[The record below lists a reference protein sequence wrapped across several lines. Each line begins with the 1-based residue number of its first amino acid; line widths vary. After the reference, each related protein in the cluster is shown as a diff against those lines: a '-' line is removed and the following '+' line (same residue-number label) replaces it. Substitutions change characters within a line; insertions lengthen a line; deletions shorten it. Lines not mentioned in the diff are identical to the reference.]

1 MAVLY
6 RKYRPQ
12 SFSSV
17 VGQNHIKTTLA
28 LEIITGQLAHAYLFV
43 GPRGTGKTT
52 MARLLARAV
61 NCSQRAENSA
71 EPCNEC
77 DSCLA
82 ISQGRSLDI
91 IEIDAATHTQVDNV
105 RENIITNAQVP
116 PYNVNGYKVFI
127 IDEVHML
134 SKAAF
139 NALLKTIEEPP
150 ARIIFILATTEIRKV
165 PETIR
170 SRCQRFDFKKIPQAV
185 IIERLTDLATREQKT
200 IPVDI
205 LATIAR
211 RAEGGLR
218 DAESLLGQ
226 LMSLTEE
233 AQITAEVAALVLP
246 RNYWGDI
253 EVMLENLVV
262 KNSAAALKH
271 LHQLLYEGSDLEDFA
286 GDLLEYIRQVLL
298 AQVLGPAFSPDLDE
312 ARIQVLRNL
321 AERFSAKDIRRLLDI
336 VLVRAIETKT
346 AVIPQLPLE
355 LAIIEYCQ
363 VELQPAIVPAPLPPR
378 SETVQP
384 VATAPVS
391 KMAAQETLP
400 SVEQWQAI
408 LIRSKTHNHSLSA
421 FLKVGHPLSLQDGK
435 LVIGFEFDFHAERV
449 REAKNKKIV
458 QEVVSEVLGQEV
470 SVSPEVDTEYRT
482 HHQKFN
488 GAQEKEVEEVLDVM
502 GGGEVV

>member
-28 LEIITGQLAHAYLFV
+28 SEIITNQLAHAYLFV

-61 NCSQRAENSA
+61 NCSQRGENSA
-71 EPCNEC
+71 EPCNKCE
-77 DSCLA
+77 SCLSIA
-82 ISQGRSLDI
+82 QGKSLDI

-165 PETIR
+165 PETVR
-170 SRCQRFDFKKIPQAV
+170 SRCQRFDFKKIPQAI
-185 IIERLTDLATREQKT
+185 IIERLTDLATREQKSVP
-200 IPVDI
+200 IDI

-233 AQITAEVAALVLP
+233 ATITAEIAALVLP

-253 EVMLENLVV
+253 EIMLENLVV
-262 KNSAAALKH
+262 KNGVVALKH

-286 GDLLEYIRQVLL
+286 SDLLEYIRQVLL
-298 AQVLGPAFSPDLDE
+298 AQVLGPSFSPDLDE
-312 ARIQVLRNL
+312 GRIQALRVL
-321 AERFSAKDIRRLLDI
+321 AERFTANDIRRLLDI
-336 VLVRAIETKT
+336 VLIRALETKT
-346 AVIPQLPLE
+346 AAIPQLPLE

-363 VELQPAIVPAPLPPR
+363 VDSQAVAVVINATEAIKPTRDGLR
-378 SETVQP
+378 S
-384 VATAPVS
+384 S
-391 KMAAQETLP
+391 MAANSTLP
-400 SVEQWQAI
+400 SITQWQEI
-408 LIRSKTHNHSLSA
+408 LERSKGYNHSLSA
-421 FLKVGHPLSLQDGK
+421 FLKVGHPLSFEASK
-435 LVIGFEFDFHAERV
+435 LIIGFEFDFHAERV

-458 QEVVSEVLGQEV
+458 QEVASAVLGQEV
-470 SVSPEVDTEYRT
+470 AISAEVDTEYKV

-488 GAQEKEVEEVLDVM
+488 GAQEREVEEVLDVL